1 MITKFNE
8 YQKLLEDEMIQP
20 ISAGSGGSWI
30 EKESLNK
37 GALSKFFGGKGKE
50 KTETTP
56 KTEVKPDVK
65 ATETTEID
73 STINQ
78 YTELLTNTP
87 ILNMSA
93 KTYASLNGM
102 IEDDSD
108 TFDLEL
114 DGGLNENSAMLDI
127 AYKYYIKN
135 ITDIIIDVQDAP
147 SDYMSEEVREET
159 FLKITNNPVTI
170 GTLVGNSITEWF
182 SSKDPM
188 SSLNKSLDSSYI
200 APKGGVLE
208 SFQMY
213 DDFLNES
220 GAGRGKVGLL
230 TDLIN
235 ISKKVGG
242 RAGSSMFGKS
252 KYGSA
257 YSGYTP
263 ISKKAGLNLSSTIGS
278 SPVVSSS
285 ASAVSA
291 IEKTAPKSF
300 SAIKKIADA
309 SKGGSQKAGFLKS
322 TWDSLKRR
330 TSKLDSKVLSAKDL
344 FKGKV
349 IAKTLGFVSL
359 FYLPGFI
366 VNKVLTEWT
375 GIFQSPTSPEENA
388 INFMMKFEE
397 DMVSRGLSPFTIY
410 DKIYD
415 DYKFNLD
422 RFSEFKDIIIG
433 WCESLYDVKIIDNQT
448 FDICKR
454 QINSDVFDIYL
465 KESSYM
471 TDKLTSYLENKW
483 IDNIT
488 SPTPTLTIISTI
500 VMFFTLL
507 ERFEDQFYAGKVPI
521 ALPKEITE
529 IKRLDKQGNER
540 DYLTTGDSGD
550 DVAILQ
556 DMLKTLGIY
565 RGEVDGVYD
574 SEMSSLI
581 EDIQNDAKSTDESI
595 VINGNTDRK
604 TLKFIEKLLILK
616 SNKVQGNI
624 GGRKTSSQ
632 QELENQAA
640 NLIVR

>member
-20 ISAGSGGSWI
+20 MSAGSGGSWI

-37 GALSKFFGGKGKE
+37 GALSKFFGSKSKE
-50 KTETTP
+50 KVETTP
-56 KTEVKPDVK
+56 KADVKPETK
-65 ATETTEID
+65 KTTEID

-78 YTELLTNTP
+78 YSELLTNTP

-102 IEDDSD
+102 IEQDSD
-108 TFDLEL
+108 EFNLEL
-114 DGGLNENSAMLDI
+114 NGGLDENSSMLDI

-135 ITDIIIDVQDAP
+135 ITDIIIDIQDAP
-147 SDYMSEEVREET
+147 SDYMSEEIREEN
-159 FLKITNNPVTI
+159 FVKLTNNPVTI
-170 GTLVGNSITEWF
+170 GTLVGNAITEWF

-200 APKGGVLE
+200 VPKEGVLE

-220 GAGRGKVGLL
+220 GSGRGKVGLL
-230 TDLIN
+230 TDLLN
-235 ISKKVGG
+235 ISKRVGKS
-242 RAGSSMFGKS
+242 GSSVFGKS

-278 SPVVSSS
+278 SPVVSSNS
-285 ASAVSA
+285 SVTKA

-300 SAIKKIADA
+300 SALKKIADA
-309 SKGGSQKAGFLKS
+309 AKGGGPKAGFLKNS
-322 TWDSLKRR
+322 IDALKRK
-330 TSKLDSKVLSAKDL
+330 TSKLDGKVLSARGL
-344 FKGKV
+344 FKSKV
-349 IAKTLGFVSL
+349 IGKTIGLISL

-375 GIFQSPTSPEENA
+375 GIFESPQSAEDMA
-388 INFMMKFEE
+388 IDFMMKFEE
-397 DMVSRGLSPFTIY
+397 DMVSRGHSPFTIY

-422 RFSEFKDIIIG
+422 RFNNFKDIVIG
-433 WCESLYDVKIIDNQT
+433 WCESLYEVKIIDNQT
-448 FDICKR
+448 LDICKR
-454 QINSDVFDIYL
+454 QINSDVFDMYL

-483 IDNIT
+483 IDNIS
-488 SPTPTLTIISTI
+488 SPTPTLTILSTV

-507 ERFEDQFYAGKVPI
+507 ERFEDQLYAGKVPI

-529 IKRLDKQGNER
+529 IKRFDKEGNER
-540 DYLTTGDSGD
+540 DYLTVGDSGD

-556 DMLKTLGIY
+556 DMLKTFGVY
-565 RGEVDGVYD
+565 KGEVDGVYD
-574 SEMSSLI
+574 SEIASLI
-581 EDIQNDAKSTDESI
+581 EDIQNDAKSTDENI
-595 VINGNTDRK
+595 IINGNTDRR
-604 TLKFIEKLLILK
+604 TLKFIEKFLILK

-632 QELENQAA
+632 QELETQAA